1 MRGDNTTPAKLWYS
15 INVEDLIEPDHPLRA
30 IKRMVDEALRGM
42 DKDFRKAYS
51 DRGRRSVAPER
62 LLKALLLQS
71 LYSIRSERELCRRL
85 KTDLLFRWFLDM
97 SLDEEVFVPT
107 VFTHNRERL
116 AEHGLTSRFFGGVVK
131 QAQAAGLA
139 SDEHFTVDG
148 SLIQSHA
155 SLKSLKRIA
164 REGGDDADGGGD
176 GDGDDRPSPG
186 GGTRRSR
193 NESVDFRGERR
204 GNATHRSSTDPEARL
219 YRKGGTG
226 AYLSHSMHA
235 MTENRHGL
243 VVAVVVSEANG
254 TSERECALKMVKH
267 VRRRHRMK
275 VATLGADAGYDAEEF
290 LLALEGAHVTPHVAL
305 RKPGFGRGV
314 EGGEARAAMRRRQRR
329 AGYWRSQRRRKVVEE
344 FFAWAKTV
352 SMLRRSR
359 HVGHWKITQQLEITA
374 AAFNLVRMRRL
385 LAA

>member
-1 MRGDNTTPAKLWYS
+1 
-15 INVEDLIEPDHPLRA
+15 
-30 IKRMVDEALRGM
+30 
-42 DKDFRKAYS
+42 
-51 DRGRRSVAPER
+51 
-62 LLKALLLQS
+62 
-71 LYSIRSERELCRRL
+71 
-85 KTDLLFRWFLDM
+85 
-97 SLDEEVFVPT
+97 
-107 VFTHNRERL
+107 
-116 AEHGLTSRFFGGVVK
+116 
-131 QAQAAGLA
+131 
-139 SDEHFTVDG
+139 
-148 SLIQSHA
+148 
-155 SLKSLKRIA
+155 
-164 REGGDDADGGGD
+164 
-176 GDGDDRPSPG
+176 
-186 GGTRRSR
+186 
-193 NESVDFRGERR
+193 
-204 GNATHRSSTDPEARL
+204 
-219 YRKGGTG
+219 
-226 AYLSHSMHA
+226 
-235 MTENRHGL
+235 
-243 VVAVVVSEANG
+243 VAVVVSEANG

-374 AAFNLVRMRRL
+374 AAFNLVRMRSL